1 MTITAPNEAPA
12 RELFAQTL
20 GRYGS
25 RPALVAGDTV
35 LTYAELDARSAAVAA
50 HLGSERRLVLLGAA
64 NRIDAVVAYLGALRG
79 GHPVLLAPAGDTD
92 LLQSLARRYDP
103 DVVID
108 SSDGWSAEERRAG
121 SAHDLHPDLTLLLP
135 TSGTTGSSKL
145 VRLSRLNLQANAG
158 AIAEYL
164 GITPADRAIT
174 TLPLHYCYGL
184 SVVHSYLLSGAGVVL
199 TDLSVVD
206 TCFWDLF
213 RETGATSFAGVPHT
227 FDLLDRVD
235 FGAMAL
241 PSLRYVTSAGG
252 RLPAD
257 QVRRYAALGQRDGWD
272 LFIMYGQ
279 TEATARMAY
288 LPPQLAGAHP
298 HSIGIA
304 IPGGSLTVEEPGDD
318 GVGELVYRGPNVM
331 LGYAE
336 EPADLAG
343 GPSLDCLRTGDLA
356 RVDTAGLFQVVGRR
370 SRFVKPYGVRVDL
383 DGLER
388 RLADA
393 GVVALCAGDDHL
405 LVVCVPPGVVRTGVD
420 EQLAALGLPQNTVRV
435 LFIADPPRLANDKPD
450 YAALLALGRESSEPG
465 AGPEPAP
472 TCSAGDPRRR
482 VREAYAAVLGRTP
495 ADHQSFVDLGGDSL
509 SYVEMSVRLEQV
521 LGSLPRDWHVTPVGQ
536 LPAPATRRP
545 KVARVDTTVLLR
557 AVTIVLIAGT
567 HTHWWYLP
575 GGAHTL
581 LGVAGFNFARFQ
593 REPSS
598 MARSIARLAVPC
610 LAWIWLM
617 AATTGQFTWRHA
629 LLINV
634 YVEPPRSHL
643 GYWFVESLLQILAVL
658 AVLLT
663 IPAVR
668 RLEQRQPF
676 LFPLALA
683 GAGLLVRFGVLDLP
697 ASRHGISRPWEVLWI
712 FALGWAGARAG
723 AWWQRACV
731 SALLLAALPG
741 FFGLGQREAVV
752 AAGLLAVV
760 WVRSVPL
767 PRPLNRVA
775 GTVAGASLA
784 IYLTHFQLAP
794 PLARAFGPAVA
805 VSASVLAGVAATWA
819 VGRALAWF
827 GARRRR
833 EPEPATAVP
842 LPA

>member
-1 MTITAPNEAPA
+1 MTITAPNDRRAA
-12 RELFAQTL
+12 ELFAETL
-20 GRYGS
+20 GRHGH
-25 RPALVAGDTV
+25 RPALVAGGV
-35 LTYAELDARSAAVAA
+35 VVTYAELDARSAAVAA
-50 HLGSERRLVLLGAA
+50 RLGAERRLVLLGAA
-64 NRIDAVVAYLGALRG
+64 NTVDGLVAYLGALRG
-79 GHPVLLAPAGDTD
+79 GHPVLLAPAADAD
-92 LLQSLARRYDP
+92 LLQSLAARYDP

-108 SSDGWSAEERRAG
+108 GAAGGAIDERRPG
-121 SAHDLHPDLTLLLP
+121 SAHDLHPDLALLLP

-184 SVVHSYLLSGAGVVL
+184 SVVHSYLLAGASVVL

-206 TCFWDLF
+206 RCFWDLF
-213 RETGATSFAGVPHT
+213 EETGATSFAGVPHT
-227 FDLLDRVD
+227 FDLLDRID
-235 FGAMAL
+235 FSSMTL
-241 PSLRYVTSAGG
+241 PTLRYVTSAGG
-252 RLPAD
+252 RLPAA
-257 QVRRYAALGQRDGWD
+257 QVRRYAALGERDGWD
-272 LFIMYGQ
+272 LFVMYGQ

-298 HSIGIA
+298 HAIGIA
-304 IPGGSLTVEEPGDD
+304 VPGGSLAVEDPGDD

-356 RVDTAGLFQVVGRR
+356 RVDSAGLFQVVGRR

-393 GVVALCAGDDHL
+393 GSAALCAGDDHL
-405 LVVCVPPGVVRTGVD
+405 VVVCVPPGAARSVLD
-420 EQLAALGLPQNTVRV
+420 EQLAGLGLPHNSVRV
-435 LFIADPPRLANDKPD
+435 LTTADAPRLSNGKPD
-450 YAALLALGRESSEPG
+450 YAALLALGQE
-465 AGPEPAP
+465 AGEAVAEPEPAP
-472 TCSAGDPRRR
+472 TCSAGDARGP
-482 VREAYAAVLGRTP
+482 VRQAYASVLGRTP

-521 LGSLPRDWHVTPVGQ
+521 IGSLPRDWHVTPVGQ
-536 LPAPATRRP
+536 LPAPVARRSRL
-545 KVARVDTTVLLR
+545 ARVDTTVLLR
-557 AVTIVLIAGT
+557 AITIVLIAGT

-598 MARSIARLAVPC
+598 MARSLARLAVPC

-629 LLINV
+629 LLVNV
-634 YVEPPRSHL
+634 YVEPPRAHL
-643 GYWFVESLLQILAVL
+643 GYWFVESLLQILVALALVL
-658 AVLLT
+658 A

-676 LFPLALA
+676 LFPFALV
-683 GAGLLVRFGVLDLP
+683 GAGLLVRFGVVDLP
-697 ASRHGISRPWEVLWI
+697 ASRHGISRPWEVMWI
-712 FALGWAGARAG
+712 FALGWAAARATS
-723 AWWQRACV
+723 WWQRACV
-731 SALLLAALPG
+731 TVLLLAALPG

-760 WVRSVPL
+760 WVRSVPV

-775 GTVAGASLA
+775 GTVAGASLF
-784 IYLTHFQLAP
+784 IYLTHFQIAP
-794 PLARAFGPAVA
+794 PLARTFGPGVA
-805 VSASVLAGVAATWA
+805 VLASLLAGVAATWV
-819 VGRALAWF
+819 VGRACTWL
-827 GARRRR
+827 GARRRTA
-833 EPEPATAVP
+833 PEPAATVP